1 MLHRSSGAPRP
12 DMRRNGTR
20 HPRPRHLMTALGATV
35 LFACTTTAVLAP
47 GAVASASTKAAATPN
62 LSGVTITFA
71 DQFKEYQTI
80 LTAANA
86 LQGAQY
92 TVNWQEFVGGPP
104 IVAAETGG
112 SVDLGDMAE
121 TPTIFAQ
128 AAGDPVKV
136 VAATESANPKVSPF
150 DLVVPASSTIKTL
163 SQLKGQTIG
172 VQEGTVEQYV
182 LVQILK
188 KAGIPYS
195 DVTIENLSVINAA
208 AAVSGGKV
216 AAAVISQPLTAIDQA
231 GGKIRVLTSAAG
243 YAQTLGYLTASQSAL
258 DNPKEAAA
266 IADFVQRFYKAQ
278 AILKKD
284 PLLAEETYVKIYG
297 VTLAEAKQAA
307 ASVVTTA
314 TPITP
319 AIINYQQ
326 AEANTFLKLGLIT
339 KKIDVKGVFDL
350 PLDEAINAKAG
361 VK

>member
-1 MLHRSSGAPRP
+1 MLQRSSGAPRLG
-12 DMRRNGTR
+12 MRRI
-20 HPRPRHLMTALGATV
+20 MTALGTTV
-35 LFACTTTAVLAP
+35 LLACTSTAALTS
-47 GAVASASTKAAATPN
+47 VASASTKATATPN

-86 LQGAQY
+86 LAGAQY

-136 VAATESANPKVSPF
+136 VAATVSANPSVSPF
-150 DLVVPASSTIKTL
+150 DLVVPASSSIKTL

-182 LVQILK
+182 LIQILK
-188 KAGIPYS
+188 KAGIPYN
-195 DVTIENLSVINAA
+195 DVTIENLSVVNAA
-208 AAVSGGKV
+208 AAVSAGKV
-216 AAAVISQPLTAIDQA
+216 TAAVISQPLTAIDQA

-266 IADFVQRFYKAQ
+266 IADFVERFYKAQ
-278 AILKKD
+278 VVLKKD

-307 ASVVTTA
+307 ATVVQTA

-326 AEANTFLKLGLIT
+326 TEANTFLKLGLIT
-339 KKIDVKGVFDL
+339 KKINVKGIFDL

>member
-1 MLHRSSGAPRP
+1 MQQRSHGAT
-12 DMRRNGTR
+12 RRFVGR
-20 HPRPRHLMTALGATV
+20 HVFTALGTIV
-35 LFACTTTAVLAP
+35 LFACTTTAALTP
-47 GAVASASTKAAATPN
+47 DASASTKAAAPN

-86 LQGAQY
+86 LKGAQY
-92 TVNWQEFVGGPP
+92 SVNWQEFVGGPP

-136 VAATESANPKVSPF
+136 VAATVSANPKISPF
-150 DLVVPASSTIKTL
+150 DLVVPASSTIKKV

-172 VQEGTVEQYV
+172 VQEGTVEQYD
-182 LVQILK
+182 LIQILK
-188 KAGIPYS
+188 KARIPYS
-195 DVTIENLSVINAA
+195 GVTIENLSVINAA

-216 AAAVISQPLTAIDQA
+216 AAALISQPLTAIDLA

-258 DNPKEAAA
+258 DNPKKAAA
-266 IADFVQRFYKAQ
+266 IADFVQRFYKA
-278 AILKKD
+278 AALLKKD
-284 PLLAEETYVKIYG
+284 PLLAEQAYVKIYG

-307 ASVVTTA
+307 HRGADRHA
-314 TPITP
+314 DYPGDHQLP
-319 AIINYQQ
+319 AERGQYVPQTRAHHQ
-326 AEANTFLKLGLIT
+326 EDQCEGRYSTC
-339 KKIDVKGVFDL
+339 
-350 PLDEAINAKAG
+350 P
-361 VK
+361 

>member
-1 MLHRSSGAPRP
+1 MRQRTFGSRLHPAPRRV
-12 DMRRNGTR
+12 MA
-20 HPRPRHLMTALGATV
+20 ALGSVALCAT
-35 LFACTTTAVLAP
+35 ACLAAS
-47 GAVASASTKAAATPN
+47 GSEASAASKTPN

-71 DQFKEYQTI
+71 DQFKQYQTI

-136 VAATESANPKVSPF
+136 VAATVSANPKVSPF
-150 DLVVPASSTIKTL
+150 DLVVPASSSVKKL

-182 LVQILK
+182 LIQILK

-195 DVTIENLSVINAA
+195 GVTIENLTVVNAA
-208 AAVSGGKV
+208 AAVSSGKV
-216 AAAVISQPLTAIDQA
+216 AAALISQPLTAIDQA
-231 GGKIRVLTSAAG
+231 AGSIRVLATGAG
-243 YAQTLGYLTASQSAL
+243 YTTTLGYLTASQDAL
-258 DNPKEAAA
+258 NNPQKAAA
-266 IADFVQRFYKAQ
+266 IADFIQRFYKAE
-278 AILKKD
+278 AIVKKN
-284 PLLAEETYVKIYG
+284 PSLAINAYVKIFG

-307 ASVVTTA
+307 ATVVESG

-319 AIINYQQ
+319 AIIKYQQ
-326 AEANTFLKLGLIT
+326 TEANTFLTLGLIT
-339 KKIDVKGVFDL
+339 KKLNVKGIFDL
-350 PLDEAINAKAG
+350 PFNKAVVAKAG
-361 VK
+361 IK

>member
-1 MLHRSSGAPRP
+1 M
-12 DMRRNGTR
+12 
-20 HPRPRHLMTALGATV
+20 
-35 LFACTTTAVLAP
+35 
-47 GAVASASTKAAATPN
+47 
-62 LSGVTITFA
+62 TITFA

-136 VAATESANPKVSPF
+136 VAATVSANPKISPF
-150 DLVVPASSTIKTL
+150 DLVVPASSSIKKL

-182 LVQILK
+182 LIQILK

-195 DVTIENLSVINAA
+195 AVTIENLSVVNAA
-208 AAVSGGKV
+208 AAVSSGKV

-231 GGKIRVLTSAAG
+231 GGKIRVLATGAG
-243 YAQTLGYLTASQSAL
+243 YTQTLGYLTASQAAL
-258 DNPKEAAA
+258 EQPEEGGRHRRLRRAVLQGRGDPQEGPAARRPSLREDLRRHA
-266 IADFVQRFYKAQ
+266 GRGQGSGRHGCRKRPRRSRRRSSTISR
-278 AILKKD
+278 
-284 PLLAEETYVKIYG
+284 PRP
-297 VTLAEAKQAA
+297 
-307 ASVVTTA
+307 
-314 TPITP
+314 TPSSSSGSSPRNSTSRAYSTCP
-319 AIINYQQ
+319 
-326 AEANTFLKLGLIT
+326 
-339 KKIDVKGVFDL
+339 
-350 PLDEAINAKAG
+350 
-361 VK
+361 